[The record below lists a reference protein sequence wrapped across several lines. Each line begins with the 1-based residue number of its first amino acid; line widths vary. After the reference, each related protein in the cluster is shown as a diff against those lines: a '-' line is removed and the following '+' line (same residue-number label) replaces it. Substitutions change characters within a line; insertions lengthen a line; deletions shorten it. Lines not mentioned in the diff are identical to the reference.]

1 MRHQRGAFTLIEVL
15 VSIAL
20 LGILLLALYSLL
32 DTQRRGNKN
41 LYNYLQK
48 TSERERIVTVLYKDL
63 LQSDGNITISK
74 GEFDRVCIEETKNS
88 LYGLGVAKVCW
99 LVSKDGEKLIR
110 LEGNR
115 YKLPLNYD
123 SKIAGDIVLE
133 NMEIFSVDYNKKG
146 TISVVLKE
154 QDKTPYAFAIYGLS
168 QPIFPKKKK
177 KNRKVMKKKIHIRP
191 TPPSHKNTIKEN
203 R

>member
-15 VSIAL
+15 ISIAL

-32 DTQRRGNKN
+32 DTQRKSNKH

-48 TSERERIVTVLYKDL
+48 TSEKEKIATILYKDL
-63 LQSDGNITISK
+63 LQSDSNITVSK

-99 LVSKDGEKLIR
+99 LVSKDGDNLIR
-110 LEGNR
+110 LEGNGYR
-115 YKLPLNYD
+115 LPLNYD
-123 SKIAGDIVLE
+123 SRVFGDIVLK
-133 NMEIFSVDYNKKG
+133 NLEIFTVDYNKKG
-146 TISVVLKE
+146 TVSVVLKE
-154 QDKTPYAFAIYGLS
+154 QNKAPYAFAVYGLYY
-168 QPIFPKKKK
+168 PKVSKKR
-177 KNRKVMKKKIHIRP
+177 KNRKKLIKRDK
-191 TPPSHKNTIKEN
+191 PSSTQIHKNYIHKN